1 MAPIFSLHF
10 PMLVTISWSFTHPIF
25 QFFKA
30 NVTEFP
36 TSISEFLHI
45 LNASTPPITFQHE
58 TLIGWAHLHFRGKSG
73 ALFVVQ
79 FFT

>member
-1 MAPIFSLHF
+1 MATVFSLHF
-10 PMLVTISWSFTHPIF
+10 PTLVTTSWSFTHPIF

-30 NVTEFP
+30 NVTKFP

-45 LNASTPPITFQHE
+45 PSASTPPITFQHE
-58 TLIGWAHLHFRGKSG
+58 TLIGWARLRFRGKSG